1 MGYKELVIQ
10 LKEQLEE
17 IDERLAYIERRR
29 ESLDREEER
38 LKEKARI
45 LFRGYRPSERVVAAN
60 GKEYMTNHNLPI
72 KLNHYVFIHRNG
84 KVGVVSKKVD
94 DICRVAFFG
103 RRGHVSDLW
112 FYPHEVT
119 ALDPYQIKSS
129 DGWYLV

>member
-29 ESLDREEER
+29 ESLDREEEQ
-38 LKEKARI
+38 LKEKARA
-45 LFRGYRPSERVVAAN
+45 LFRGYRPSEKVVAAN
-60 GKEYMTNHNLPI
+60 GKEYMINYDLTIEVNHFV
-72 KLNHYVFIHRNG
+72 YIHRN
-84 KVGVVSKKVD
+84 KRVGVVSEKVG
-94 DICRVAFFG
+94 DICGVAFFE
-103 RRGHVSDLW
+103 RRGSVSNLW